1 MTREYCNNLLA
12 TLKNKHMNPVLQKLQ
27 RKEGAKLSFHEII
40 GKYNLIKDEYHKSAI
55 GAKDEIEA
63 VFFEFHPVSKFFY
76 IPSC

>member
-1 MTREYCNNLLA
+1 MTRESCNNLLA
-12 TLKNKHMNPVLQKLQ
+12 MLRKQHINPVLQKLH
-27 RKEGAKLSFHEII
+27 RKEGAKLSFREII

-63 VFFEFHPVSKFFY
+63 VFFESHPVSKFFY